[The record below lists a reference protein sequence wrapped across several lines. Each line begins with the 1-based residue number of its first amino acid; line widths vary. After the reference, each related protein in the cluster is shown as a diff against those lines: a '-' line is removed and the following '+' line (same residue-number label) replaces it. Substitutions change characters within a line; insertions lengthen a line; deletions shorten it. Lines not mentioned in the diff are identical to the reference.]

1 MSNLTMA
8 KIDADI
14 SMLMESLSSKHRL
27 IPSSLKLLK
36 LSLFVPTL
44 ALIAAFMSDV
54 IGYVSL
60 FGSQSS
66 LEGYS
71 LYFLSDGWAV
81 VIPTLII
88 GVIFAF
94 MTYNNLMLYMAV
106 PSEARRNSLILS
118 HLRRI
123 SKRTVCVF
131 LLLMLVSTILSVFKS
146 WAALAVPALEF
157 ALLFAIN
164 MIVGA
169 EINRL
174 GAGLALEKISTL
186 IKKI

>member
-1 MSNLTMA
+1 
-8 KIDADI
+8 
-14 SMLMESLSSKHRL
+14 
-27 IPSSLKLLK
+27 
-36 LSLFVPTL
+36 
-44 ALIAAFMSDV
+44 
-54 IGYVSL
+54 
-60 FGSQSS
+60 
-66 LEGYS
+66 
-71 LYFLSDGWAV
+71 
-81 VIPTLII
+81 
-88 GVIFAF
+88 
-94 MTYNNLMLYMAV
+94 
-106 PSEARRNSLILS
+106 
-118 HLRRI
+118 LRRI

-164 MIVGA
+164 MVVGA